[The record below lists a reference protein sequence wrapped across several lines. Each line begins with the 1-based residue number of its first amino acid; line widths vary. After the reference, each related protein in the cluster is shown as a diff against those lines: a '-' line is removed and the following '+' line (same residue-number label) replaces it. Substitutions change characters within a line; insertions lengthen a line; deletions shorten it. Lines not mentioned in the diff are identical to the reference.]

1 MLVLLMRS
9 SCSGILSKGG
19 KLPPGSIRVWGGVKY
34 VKTAPGKWRRL
45 VGGKEP
51 WNSSTEKAKTL
62 TIKDFGS
69 LEEVREMAKPIRSA
83 HNREEATNILRQIAG
98 KGALQSKNGIQAVL
112 PMRNISKIVSD
123 VAILQSVSREAHYLA
138 AANLDKL
145 FSNAIEPWRFELNPN
160 KNNQDLKE
168 RRIFYAPLEYTDRII
183 LVKTTVKEFTDPARG
198 IKIYSLEA
206 IDAVI

>member
-1 MLVLLMRS
+1 MGLPIRRAE
-9 SCSGILSKGG
+9 GG
-19 KLPPGSIRVWGGVKY
+19 KV
-34 VKTAPGKWRRL
+34 A
-45 VGGKEP
+45 KEP
-51 WNSSTEKAKTL
+51 WDSSTKKAKTL
-62 TIKDFGS
+62 KIEDFGS
-69 LEEVREMAKPIRSA
+69 PEEVREMAKPIRLA
-83 HNREEATNILRQIAG
+83 HSRQEATNILRQIAE
-98 KGALQSKNGIQAVL
+98 KGALQSKDGIQAVL
-112 PMRNISKIVSD
+112 PMRNIPKIVSD

-183 LVKTTVKEFTDPARG
+183 PVKITVKEFADPVRG